1 MTACLK
7 VMPVTRG
14 KGSQKCKKKKSMLEF
29 FTVCVLKTVL
39 FEERFWQTL
48 LQGHGPVIGWS
59 SKHASLH
66 AHGTFQWW
74 CL

>member
-1 MTACLK
+1 MIACLK
-7 VMPVTRG
+7 VMPITRG
-14 KGSQKCKKKKSMLEF
+14 KGSQKCKKKKVRILH
-29 FTVCVLKTVL
+29 CVLKTVL

-59 SKHASLH
+59 SKHASLR